1 MGSFG
6 VAAQDL
12 EGKNTSLDALH
23 RTFRF
28 KFKLYD
34 IFLFKIILT
43 YVGVLVKFSSIS
55 GSILTTFQNLN
66 YV

>member
-6 VAAQDL
+6 IEAEDL

-28 KFKLYD
+28 KFKHYD
-34 IFLFKIILT
+34 IFRFKIFLT
-43 YVGVLVKFSSIS
+43 CVDVLVKFSSIS
-55 GSILTTFQNLN
+55 GSVLTTF
-66 YV
+66 